1 LTTRGAPKLRTVDP
15 ADGFGFEPGE
25 SRHHFLVTL
34 STRAREPVEISEH
47 FTWDDETGSG
57 AVTLATTQEDGQLR
71 VRLARPKWDAIAD
84 AVRVEFNNRLKRQGK
99 PSGRWKAGPNP
110 VHRLLGKELALL
122 AWAVEDADPSLVPT
136 AIANWL
142 GLACEE
148 RWWLYTMTAAATGH
162 ALNGQGKG
170 WRKAVRFALTENPV
184 GGPVHDGPVVPE
196 FFRLV
201 SDRERASRASKVP

>member
-1 LTTRGAPKLRTVDP
+1 MKKVDP
-15 ADGFGFEPGE
+15 GESFGFEPEE
-25 SRHHFLVTL
+25 SRHHFVVTIPAK
-34 STRAREPVEISEH
+34 SREPVEVSEH
-47 FTWDDETGSG
+47 FTWDDESGSSP
-57 AVTLATTQEDGQLR
+57 VTLSTTEEDGQLR

-99 PSGRWKAGPNP
+99 PSGKWKASPNL
-110 VHRLLGKELALL
+110 VHRLMGKELVLL
-122 AWAVEDADPSLVPT
+122 AWAIEDADPALVPV

-142 GLACEE
+142 GLAREE

-184 GGPVHDGPVVPE
+184 GQTLSEEPVVPE

-201 SDRERASRASKVP
+201 SDRERPLRRAKSS

>member
-1 LTTRGAPKLRTVDP
+1 MTTRKATKPKAADP
-15 ADGFGFEPGE
+15 TDGFGFEPAE
-25 SRHHFLVTL
+25 SRHHFLVNV
-34 STRAREPVEISEH
+34 STRTREPVEVSEH
-47 FTWDDETGSG
+47 FTWDDETGSS

-99 PSGRWKAGPNP
+99 PSGRWKTGANP
-110 VHRLLGKELALL
+110 VHRLLGKELVLL
-122 AWAVEDADPSLVPT
+122 AWAVEDADPALVPA

-148 RWWLYTMTAAATGH
+148 RWWLYTMTAAASGH

-184 GGPVHDGPVVPE
+184 GGPALDGPVVPE

-201 SDRERASRASKVP
+201 SDRDRDRAARVS